1 MTIFFR
7 TGISGLFLL
16 MMMIVLSQCKPGKSV
31 SGKSSSSIRTLIVG
45 GGSSHDFD
53 KWYKQADS
61 VTLSKDGFATVKY
74 TNDISSVINML
85 PGTDVLYLSNNQPM
99 ADPNLRQAIFDF
111 VGRGKGLVLAH
122 AATWYNW
129 KDWPEYNNRLVG
141 GGTRGHEK
149 YGNFDVTITNTR
161 HPITRNISEKSF
173 NIKDE
178 LYRMAPD
185 STGAG
190 IDVLATATV
199 PNTTTTYPLLWVTRS
214 EKGRIVCLTLGHDAE
229 AHDKPVYQELLK
241 NAVKWAARKS

>member
-1 MTIFFR
+1 MTNFFR

-16 MMMIVLSQCKPGKSV
+16 IMMVTLSQCKSGKSV
-31 SGKSSSSIRTLIVG
+31 SGQSSSSIRTLIVG

-61 VTLSKDGFATVKY
+61 VTLSKDNFATVKY
-74 TNDISSVINML
+74 TSDISTVINML
-85 PGTDVLYLSNNQPM
+85 PGTDVLYLTNNQPM
-99 ADPNLRQAIFDF
+99 TDPNLRQAIFDF

-141 GGTRGHEK
+141 GGTRGHER
-149 YGNFDVTITNTR
+149 YGNFDVKITNTR
-161 HPITRNISEKSF
+161 HPITRNISETAF

-178 LYRMAPD
+178 LYRMNTD

-190 IDVLATATV
+190 IEVLATATV
-199 PNTTTTYPLLWVTRS
+199 PNTTTTYPLLWVTKS

-229 AHDKPVYQELLK
+229 AHDKQVYQELLK